1 MSLHHIR
8 ERARWMQKELRTL
21 PPDRPA
27 TVQDLI
33 EVFTAI
39 EELAREAEHRDRSP
53 AVHAEHARSMI
64 ELLAFTDDHPA
75 LTVSI
80 TMVFCTLVIT
90 LFLTP

>member
-39 EELAREAEHRDRSP
+39 EELAREASTVTDPRLYAPADDR
-53 AVHAEHARSMI
+53 ARGGR
-64 ELLAFTDDHPA
+64 
-75 LTVSI
+75 
-80 TMVFCTLVIT
+80 
-90 LFLTP
+90 